1 MAAIRL
7 AGTVDALF
15 VNNDNT
21 ALAAFEAVVQAG
33 LRHSIPVFVSDTDM
47 LDRGALAA
55 LGPNQYEIGK
65 QAGNQV
71 ARLLMGEK
79 ISSITVEFPQKIELH
94 LNEDIAKSLNIKI
107 PERIKKRAKRVV
119 KTDKKY

>member
-1 MAAIRL
+1 
-7 AGTVDALF
+7 
-15 VNNDNT
+15 
-21 ALAAFEAVVQAG
+21 
-33 LRHSIPVFVSDTDM
+33 M